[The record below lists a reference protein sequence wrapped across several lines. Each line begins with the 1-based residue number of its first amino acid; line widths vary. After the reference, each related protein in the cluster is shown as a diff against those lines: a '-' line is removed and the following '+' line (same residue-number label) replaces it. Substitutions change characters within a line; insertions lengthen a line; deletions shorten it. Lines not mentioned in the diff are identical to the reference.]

1 MGTHNGKF
9 TIELCLQV
17 VGGEEV
23 VEWTEEVSAA
33 EGVETEV
40 AEAFHGEEWIEVD
53 GDVVVLC
60 VVEGEL
66 LFIYPN

>member
-1 MGTHNGKF
+1 
-9 TIELCLQV
+9 